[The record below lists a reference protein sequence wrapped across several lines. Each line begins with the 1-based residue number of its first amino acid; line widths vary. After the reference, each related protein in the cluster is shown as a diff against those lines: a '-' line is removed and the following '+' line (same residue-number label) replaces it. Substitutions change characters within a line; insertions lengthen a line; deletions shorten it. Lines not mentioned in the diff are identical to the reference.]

1 MISLL
6 MLYLILSENI
16 YSTETTIPLK
26 FGYKGW
32 VPSISPIHKFMDDGK
47 ECLFGMSVWLNTRSV
62 CDFPIYLT
70 EIKFKEYF
78 KLSTANF
85 LRNLPVYKTEYHFI
99 LHQTHWQ
106 PSLISLLPF
115 IHRPFSLDNP
125 SANSVL
131 AWLTKGFPAVLF
143 SRLLLFLWWQSHQ

>member
-47 ECLFGMSVWLNTRSV
+47 KMFIWYVCMVKYQECM
-62 CDFPIYLT
+62 
-70 EIKFKEYF
+70 
-78 KLSTANF
+78 
-85 LRNLPVYKTEYHFI
+85 
-99 LHQTHWQ
+99 
-106 PSLISLLPF
+106 
-115 IHRPFSLDNP
+115 
-125 SANSVL
+125 
-131 AWLTKGFPAVLF
+131 
-143 SRLLLFLWWQSHQ
+143 